1 MMPKRIV
8 FIGGGT
14 RSGKSAFA
22 LSLARRLGERRL
34 FLATAQPGD
43 DEMSE
48 RIRRHRRAR
57 GEDFQT
63 VEEPLAVAET
73 IQRYANYEVVLL
85 DCLTLWLSNL
95 LLEGKEP
102 EVVLR
107 HVEELT
113 AVLARR
119 TLHAVVVSSEV
130 GLGIVP
136 ETPLGRTFRD
146 VAGLAHQRMS
156 AIADEV
162 YFAVLGTL
170 LRIKPSPAFLDPTE
184 IGG

>member
-1 MMPKRIV
+1 MRKRII

-22 LSLARRLGERRL
+22 LAVARRMGERRL
-34 FLATAQPGD
+34 FLATAQAGD

-48 RIRRHRRAR
+48 RIQRHRHAR
-57 GEDFQT
+57 GEDFLT
-63 VEEPLAVAET
+63 IEEPLAVVEA
-73 IQRYANYEVVLL
+73 IRRHANFDVVLF

-102 EVVLR
+102 EAVLR
-107 HVEELT
+107 HVEDL
-113 AVLARR
+113 ADVLARR
-119 TLHAVVVSSEV
+119 SLHAVVVSSEV

-170 LRIKPSPAFLDPTE
+170 LHIKPSPAFLDPAE
-184 IGG
+184 IPG

>member
-1 MMPKRIV
+1 MRKKLV

-22 LSLARRLGERRL
+22 LSLARRLGQRRL

-43 DEMSE
+43 DEMRQ
-48 RIRRHRRAR
+48 RIEHHRRDR
-57 GEDFQT
+57 GADFHT
-63 VEEPLAVAET
+63 IEEPLVVAAAIE
-73 IQRYANYEVVLL
+73 RHAGYDVVLL

-95 LLEGKEP
+95 LLEGNEP
-102 EVVLR
+102 QAILQR
-107 HVEELT
+107 VEELT

-119 TLHAVVVSSEV
+119 SLHAVVVSSEV

-146 VAGLAHQRMS
+146 VAGLAHQRIS
-156 AIADEV
+156 AAADEV
-162 YFAVLGTL
+162 YFAVLGTI
-170 LRIKPSPAFLDPTE
+170 LRIKPSPTFF
-184 IGG
+184 